1 MNGVP
6 FYDGLDGGGPSENVP
21 RLCYKHDRISKME
34 KEVKRLKKVKEPL
47 EKGIKSMLE
56 NADIGITVG
65 YQVDYKRGT
74 THRFNSE
81 KLKEE
86 KPDIF
91 ERYYEERPLRR
102 FSIKCIETAGEE
114 FDF

>member
-1 MNGVP
+1 MNGVTD
-6 FYDGLDGGGPSENVP
+6 YEVMDLAGREEDLD
-21 RLCYKHDRISKME
+21 RLCDLTARINSYK
-34 KEVKRLKKVKEPL
+34 KEIKRLEKLKEPI
-47 EKGIKSMLE
+47 EKSIKELLE
-56 NADIGITVG
+56 NSDIGITVG

-102 FSIKCIETAGEE
+102 FSIKRIETAGEE

>member
-1 MNGVP
+1 MNGVTD
-6 FYDGLDGGGPSENVP
+6 YDVLDLAGQEENLD
-21 RLCYKHDRISKME
+21 RLCDINDRISKME

-47 EKGIKSMLE
+47 EKDIKSMLE

-74 THRFNSE
+74 THRFNDK

-86 KPDIF
+86 RPEIF
-91 ERYYEERPLRR
+91 ERYYEEKPLRR
-102 FSIKCIETAGEE
+102 FTVKRIETAGEE